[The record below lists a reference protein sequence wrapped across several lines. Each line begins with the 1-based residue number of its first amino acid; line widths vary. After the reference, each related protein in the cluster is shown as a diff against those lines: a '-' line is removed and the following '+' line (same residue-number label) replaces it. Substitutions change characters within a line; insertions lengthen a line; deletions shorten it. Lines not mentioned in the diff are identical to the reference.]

1 MKTTLLSMFCL
12 IAVSAMAG
20 NYEVSSPNGK
30 VKVVVNTDE
39 AVKWSVSYS
48 GQTVLQPSVIDIQLR
63 QGKKTLGLG
72 QVGKVA
78 KHQVESS
85 FKNPFYKKAE
95 ISDAYGQLLMYT
107 NQKFT
112 IEVRAYDDGAAYRL
126 ISSNTKPSL
135 VVNETAEF
143 SFADD
148 YQAFVPYVNDNRG
161 GERYC
166 YSFESYYD
174 EVPLS
179 KMFPD
184 SLAITPL
191 AVCLPGGM
199 KAIVMDAG
207 VENYP
212 GMFVKRAK
220 SGEVKGE
227 KLVAEFAPYPL
238 AQEIGGYDRLNL
250 VPTKRADYIAKLD
263 GRQSLPWRAVVITE
277 RDADILNCDMAQR
290 LAPSC
295 RIADT
300 SWIHP
305 GKVAWDWWNNC
316 NITGVDFASGMNTN
330 TYLYY
335 IDFAAKN
342 KIEYVIID
350 EGWSGKESLMD
361 DLSPEIDLPRV
372 IAHGKEKGVGIIL
385 WSSWRNLIGS
395 NPLNDI
401 KVTDEVMKHYADMGI
416 KGFKVDFFDRDD
428 QQVIA
433 SAYKIAESAAR
444 YHLYLDYH
452 GLKPFGIQRAYPNIF
467 NFEGVKGLE
476 NSKWEPRVGDGP
488 LHNQPRY
495 DVTAPYLRMLA
506 GPMDYTPGAMM
517 NAMKDSFFG
526 NNDHPMSQGTRVH
539 QMAMYTTFEAPLQM
553 MADSPTKYMQNQ
565 ECTDFIAQIPTT
577 FDETVT
583 LDGQL
588 GEYIVIARRKG
599 TTWYVAAMTDWTA
612 RDLTIPLSFL
622 GEGRFSADI
631 FADGANAMK
640 EATDYKHTKQTAT
653 CQDQLKIHLSS
664 GGGWT
669 GIFRKQ

>member
-1 MKTTLLSMFCL
+1 MFCL
-12 IAVSAMAG
+12 IAASAMAG

-39 AVKWSVSYS
+39 AVKWSVSYG

-78 KHQVESS
+78 RMQIESS

-174 EVPLS
+174 EAPLS

-238 AQEIGGYDRLNL
+238 EQEIGGYDRLNL

-290 LAPSC
+290 LAPAC

-577 FDETVT
+577 FDETVA

-622 GEGRFSADI
+622 GEGQFSADI

-669 GIFRKQ
+669 GIFKKQ

>member
-1 MKTTLLSMFCL
+1 MKAKLFFLFCL
-12 IAVSAMAG
+12 ISLCASAG

-30 VKVVVNTDE
+30 VKVTITTDE
-39 AVKWSVSYS
+39 GVKWSVDYD
-48 GQTVLQPSVIDIQLR
+48 GRQVLLPSAIDIRLS
-63 QGKKTLGLG
+63 QGRKTYGLG
-72 QVGKVA
+72 KVGKVA
-78 KHQVESS
+78 RHAVNGS
-85 FKNPFYKKAE
+85 FKNPFYKKLN

-107 NQKFT
+107 TEKFT

-126 ISSNTKPSL
+126 ISSNKKPL
-135 VVNETAEF
+135 TVTDETVEF
-143 SFADD
+143 CFGDD

-174 EVPLS
+174 EAPLS
-179 KMFPD
+179 KMYPD

-191 AVCLPGGM
+191 AVCLPDGM

-212 GMFVKRAK
+212 GMMLK
-220 SGEVKGE
+220 KGE
-227 KLVAEFAPYPL
+227 GNVLKAEFAPYPL
-238 AQEIGGYDRLNL
+238 EQEIGGYDRLNL
-250 VPTKRADYIAKLD
+250 VPTKRADYIAKFVKQ
-263 GRQSLPWRAVVITE
+263 QSLPWRAVVITE
-277 RDADILNCDMAQR
+277 RDADILSCDMAQR
-290 LAPSC
+290 LAPAC

-300 SWIHP
+300 SWIKP

-316 NITGVDFASGMNTN
+316 NITGVDFPSGMNTN

-342 KIEYVIID
+342 RVEYIIID
-350 EGWSGKESLMD
+350 EGWSGKESLMEG
-361 DLSPEIDLPRV
+361 LSPDIDLKRL
-372 IAHGKEKGVGIIL
+372 IAYGKEKGVGIIL

-395 NPLNDI
+395 NPLGGI
-401 KVTDEVMKHYADMGI
+401 AATEAVMKHYADMGI

-433 SAYKIAESAAR
+433 SAYQVAECAAK

-577 FDETVT
+577 FDETVA

-588 GEYIVIARRKG
+588 GEYTVIARRKG
-599 TTWYVAAMTDWTA
+599 SVWYVAAMTDWTA
-612 RDLTIPLSFL
+612 RDLTISLDFI
-622 GEGRFSADI
+622 GEGQHTADI
-631 FADGANAMK
+631 FADGVNAHK
-640 EATDYKHTKQTAT
+640 EATDYKHTQQTVT
-653 CQDQLKIHLSS
+653 SKDRLTVHLSS

-669 GIFRKQ
+669 AIIR

>member
-1 MKTTLLSMFCL
+1 MKAKLFFLFCL
-12 IAVSAMAG
+12 ISLCASAG

-30 VKVVVNTDE
+30 VKVTITTDE
-39 AVKWSVSYS
+39 GVKWSVDYD
-48 GQTVLQPSVIDIQLR
+48 GRQVLLPSAIDIRLS
-63 QGKKTLGLG
+63 QGRKTYGLG
-72 QVGKVA
+72 KVGKVA
-78 KHQVESS
+78 RHAVNGS
-85 FKNPFYKKAE
+85 FKNPFYKKLN

-107 NQKFT
+107 TEKFT

-126 ISSNTKPSL
+126 ISSNKKPL
-135 VVNETAEF
+135 TVTDETVEF
-143 SFADD
+143 CFGDD

-174 EVPLS
+174 EAPLS
-179 KMFPD
+179 KMYPD

-191 AVCLPGGM
+191 AVCLPDGM

-212 GMFVKRAK
+212 GMMLK
-220 SGEVKGE
+220 KGE
-227 KLVAEFAPYPL
+227 GNVLKAEFAPYPL
-238 AQEIGGYDRLNL
+238 EQEIGGYDRLNL
-250 VPTKRADYIAKLD
+250 VPTKRADYIAKFVKQ
-263 GRQSLPWRAVVITE
+263 QSLPWRAVVITE

-290 LAPSC
+290 LAPAC

-300 SWIHP
+300 SWIKP

-316 NITGVDFASGMNTN
+316 NITGVDFPSGMNTN

-342 KIEYVIID
+342 RVEYIIID
-350 EGWSGKESLMD
+350 EGWSGKESLMEG
-361 DLSPEIDLPRV
+361 LSPDIDLKRL
-372 IAHGKEKGVGIIL
+372 IAYGKEKGVGIIL

-395 NPLNDI
+395 NPLGGI
-401 KVTDEVMKHYADMGI
+401 AATEAVMKHYADMGI

-433 SAYKIAESAAR
+433 SAYQVAECAAK

-577 FDETVT
+577 FDETVA

-588 GEYIVIARRKG
+588 GEYTVIARRKG
-599 TTWYVAAMTDWTA
+599 SVWYVAAMTDWTA
-612 RDLTIPLSFL
+612 RDLTISLDFI
-622 GEGRFSADI
+622 GEGQHTADI
-631 FADGANAMK
+631 FADGVNAHK
-640 EATDYKHTKQTAT
+640 EATDYKHTQQTVTSKDRLAV
-653 CQDQLKIHLSS
+653 HLSS

-669 GIFRKQ
+669 AIIR

>member
-12 IAVSAMAG
+12 IAACAMAG

-143 SFADD
+143 CFAGD

-174 EVPLS
+174 EAPLS

-220 SGEVKGE
+220 CEEVKGE

-290 LAPSC
+290 LAPAC

-361 DLSPEIDLPRV
+361 DLSLEIDLPRV

-622 GEGRFSADI
+622 GEGQFSADI